1 MIYLFR
7 HYWISICLI
16 IAVAFLGLMMW
27 LLLFPITWVA
37 GELLLGAVITVLTV
51 IGERDA
57 APGKDT

>member
-16 IAVAFLGLMMW
+16 IAVTFLGLMMW
-27 LLLFPITWVA
+27 LLRFPVTWVI
-37 GELLLGAVITVLTV
+37 GELLLGTV
-51 IGERDA
+51 IAVLIVRLERDA